1 MFTWPGFELRV
12 ALRFLREGRMQTVL
26 IIVGVAAGVAVIAYI
41 SALINGLQNNTLNKT
56 LGAQAHISVR
66 APDDVVTPAAARLP
80 GTSVLTETQPRA
92 QRLRSV
98 ANWQALLPL
107 LEKMPS
113 VAGVSPMVSGAGL
126 ALRGEAVMSIALMG
140 VELERYDRMVGLR
153 AKVVSGA
160 ARLSPGEAIIGR
172 ELAQD
177 LGVRVGDRLTVQTST
192 SSESLRVTALVDLG
206 IKDLNRR
213 TVIVPLRAAQN
224 LLALPGGATSLD
236 VTLHD
241 VWVAQTLAEALRAQ
255 FPYKIESWQESNAQL
270 VSALNAQS
278 VSTSIIR
285 AVVLAVV
292 VLGIA
297 SVLVVSVVQKQRE
310 IGILRAKVVSGTA
323 RLEPGEAI
331 IGRELAQDLGVR
343 VGDRL
348 TVQTSTSGE
357 SLRVTALV
365 DLGIKDL
372 NQRTVIVPLRAAQN
386 LLALPGGATSLDVT
400 LHDVWVAQT
409 LAQSL
414 RAQFPYKIESWQ
426 ESNAQ
431 LVSALNAQSVSTSII
446 RAVVL
451 AVVVLGI
458 ASVLV
463 VSVVQKQREIGILR
477 AMGATRGQVLRLFL
491 VQGAVVGAVGSALG
505 LLLAVA
511 LIWVFTAF
519 VRGSDGLPL
528 FSIALPLET
537 AWRVALIATA
547 CGVLAAV
554 APARRAAQLDPAQAI
569 RL

>member
-1 MFTWPGFELRV
+1 LSVKPAVFTWPGFELRV

-41 SALINGLQNNTLNKT
+41 SALISGLQNNTLNKT
-56 LGAQAHISVR
+56 LGAQAHLSVR
-66 APDDVVTPAAARLP
+66 APDDMVTPAAARLP
-80 GTSVLTETQPRA
+80 GAAQLTETQPRA

-98 ANWQALLPL
+98 ANWQALLAL
-107 LEKMPS
+107 LEKIPS

-153 AKVVSGA
+153 TKVVSGA
-160 ARLSPGEAIIGR
+160 ARLSPGEAILGR

-192 SSESLRVTALVDLG
+192 SGESLRVTALVDLG

-241 VWVAQTLAEALRAQ
+241 VWVAQTLAQSLRTQ

-278 VSTSIIR
+278 VST
-285 AVVLAVV
+285 
-292 VLGIA
+292 G
-297 SVLVVSVVQKQRE
+297 
-310 IGILRAKVVSGTA
+310 
-323 RLEPGEAI
+323 
-331 IGRELAQDLGVR
+331 
-343 VGDRL
+343 
-348 TVQTSTSGE
+348 
-357 SLRVTALV
+357 
-365 DLGIKDL
+365 
-372 NQRTVIVPLRAAQN
+372 
-386 LLALPGGATSLDVT
+386 
-400 LHDVWVAQT
+400 
-409 LAQSL
+409 
-414 RAQFPYKIESWQ
+414 
-426 ESNAQ
+426 
-431 LVSALNAQSVSTSII
+431 II

-491 VQGAVVGAVGSALG
+491 VQGAVVGAVGSVLG

-528 FSIALPLET
+528 FNITLALGT

-547 CGVLAAV
+547 CGVLAAI